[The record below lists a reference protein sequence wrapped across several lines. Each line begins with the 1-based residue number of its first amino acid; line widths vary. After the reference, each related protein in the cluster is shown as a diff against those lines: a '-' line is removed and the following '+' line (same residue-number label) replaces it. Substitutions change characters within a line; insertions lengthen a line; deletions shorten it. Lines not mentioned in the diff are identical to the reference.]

1 MRLWFCR
8 KSWEGLASLYFSPC
22 GYTERRWLPVNQ
34 ESIRARTGVFCW
46 HLDLEFLSLQTCRK
60 IILLV
65 HLLSENLLAFWILPS
80 IKYKMPFTG
89 SCLHTRTPAE
99 LLLWERGSGL
109 MRRWDAAEAGWS
121 QEARPSGFII
131 PGLFMFPSLCFLTA
145 IRWTALLHTSSF
157 SIAVMFF
164 FITDPQQAAPNVH
177 YEDLWNYELKTILPS
192 HCLCLHFCYINEEVT
207 HMAISDRRTKKT
219 YFSQSRE

>member
-46 HLDLEFLSLQTCRK
+46 HLDLEFLSWQTCRK

-65 HLLSENLLAFWILPS
+65 HLLSETMLAFWILPS

-99 LLLWERGSGL
+99 LLIVRGSGL

-121 QEARPSGFII
+121 QEARPSGFIF

-157 SIAVMFF
+157 SIAVMLFF
-164 FITDPQQAAPNVH
+164 TTDPQQAAPNVH
-177 YEDLWNYELKTILPS
+177 WWGPLKLWAKNHPSLPLFVPALLWYQWRS
-192 HCLCLHFCYINEEVT
+192 NSYGHKWPKNWENLF
-207 HMAISDRRTKKT
+207 
-219 YFSQSRE
+219 FSK